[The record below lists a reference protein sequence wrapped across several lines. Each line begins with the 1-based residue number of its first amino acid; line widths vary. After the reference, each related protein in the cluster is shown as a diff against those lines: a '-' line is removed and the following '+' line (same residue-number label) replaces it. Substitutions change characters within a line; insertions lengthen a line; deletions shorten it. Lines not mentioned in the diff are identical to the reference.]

1 MEGFAKLYGDD
12 ALHLAEIIAQ
22 LPRRSFGLRVRM
34 LLFCFANLYER
45 EGVVPYFNVGS
56 RQIADFAGCAHKTAR
71 RFLSDME
78 ADGLIVRIG
87 AMKTRSGEFTKRTFR
102 WLEHGRVCPKSS
114 TPRGTKPRVSSTG
127 VGSKVRSNDPTS
139 EAEPQ
144 NSGESPHAAIA
155 ARFAALESG
164 ALWGDEA

>member
-22 LPRRSFGLRVRM
+22 FPRRSFGLKVRM

-45 EGVVPYFNVGS
+45 EGDIPYFNVGV
-56 RQIADFAGCAHKTAR
+56 RQIAESAGCARKTAE
-71 RFLSDME
+71 RFISDME
-78 ADGLIVRIG
+78 ADGLIVVLG
-87 AMKTRSGEFTKRTFR
+87 TMKTRTGEYTKRTFW
-102 WLEHGRVCPKSS
+102 WLENGRVSDKSR
-114 TPRGTKPRVSSTG
+114 TPQGTKPPLSRTRVSYKTRAKS
-127 VGSKVRSNDPTS
+127 DTS